1 MYDKIINEKQNNRW
15 KGFILNKEIFELEQI
30 VAPLLEWYDH
40 HARILPWRE
49 EPTAYHVWIS
59 EIMLQQTRVEAVKPY
74 YERFLRVFPDVK
86 TLSEAN
92 EELLLKT
99 WEGLGYYNRVRNLH
113 KAAQMIMNEYAGEI
127 PDTYEELLRLP
138 GIGSYTAGAVS
149 SIAFGRSVSAVDGN
163 VLRIVARVRMD
174 DEDILDAKVKKRIE
188 TELNQIMPEE
198 RPGDFNQ
205 AMMELGAM
213 ICIPNGEAKCQECPW
228 HCFCQAKKYDRIQEF
243 PKKKKKKARVIEEK
257 TILVIQDAEKAALRK
272 RPSKGLLAGMYEFPW
287 LEGNKT
293 SDEVLDYLK
302 EAGFQ
307 VIHIKELEHSKHIF
321 THKEWHMVGYAVRVD
336 ELEPN
341 KLLEQDS
348 SLLFLEPENTEQN
361 YPIPTAF
368 SAYTKYLKIRIGN
381 DKYAEP

>member
-1 MYDKIINEKQNNRW
+1 M
-15 KGFILNKEIFELEQI
+15 NKEIFELEQI

-293 SDEVLDYLK
+293 SDEVLAYLK